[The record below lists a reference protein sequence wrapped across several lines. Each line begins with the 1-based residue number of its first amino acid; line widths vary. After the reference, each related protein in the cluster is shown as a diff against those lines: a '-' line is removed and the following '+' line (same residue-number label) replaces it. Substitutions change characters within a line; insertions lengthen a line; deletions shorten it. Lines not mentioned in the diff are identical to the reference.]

1 MVGLIEARF
10 GNSERN
16 GSTSQNIP
24 DFSGSRTAAMPWFR
38 VLMSASDP
46 EARAALIFSSLD
58 ASGTHWNSKSTPLCS
73 FRAVMIGPEASGVVG
88 VCSIDIQVS
97 VPPSPAEPPPPPELP
112 QEARAPAPAMPAA
125 ARGRDFRRVL
135 RWIMRGPF
143 VVEKQGG
150 AGVQVGV
157 GAGVGVREWTRR
169 RR

>member
-1 MVGLIEARF
+1 MPL
-10 GNSERN
+10 
-16 GSTSQNIP
+16 STRLV
-24 DFSGSRTAAMPWFR
+24 FSYFYTPPPPSIHP
-38 VLMSASDP
+38 LSLHD
-46 EARAALIFSSLD
+46 ALPIFFSSLD

-150 AGVQVGV
+150 AGVQVG
-157 GAGVGVREWTRR
+157 AGVGVREWTRR